1 MGRLDMDEK
10 YPLLKKGSFMKM
22 TDLKKRLRQ
31 NRPMNAI
38 TVRMPVD
45 VVDDLKRIAP
55 TLGFTGYQPLL
66 RHYIGQGLR
75 ADLERLEDPRV
86 KKLVESLKKHGVSDS
101 VINDA
106 LEESEEQH
114 FP

>member
-1 MGRLDMDEK
+1 MAPSSDAADPASERDFLH
-10 YPLLKKGSFMKM
+10 
-22 TDLKKRLRQ
+22 DL
-31 NRPMNAI
+31 
-38 TVRMPVD
+38 PVD

-86 KKLVESLKKHGVSDS
+86 KKLVLSLKKHGVSDS
-101 VINDA
+101 FINDA

-114 FP
+114 FPA